1 MPLRRDAKVELIRTV
16 PLFSRLSKQAL
27 GQVAGIADEIDL
39 PKYTELMREGERGR
53 EFLVLLDGSAEVRKR
68 GRKINTLGAGDF
80 VGEIALVTRS
90 PRTATVTTTSPIR
103 ALVISDRDFATLL
116 KNSPQVSRGILDALG
131 ERLAGELS

>member
-1 MPLRRDAKVELIRTV
+1 MPLRRGAKVELIRPV

-116 KNSPQVSRGILDALG
+116 RNSPQVSRGILDALG

>member
-116 KNSPQVSRGILDALG
+116 RNSPQVSRGILEALG